1 MGNTYSVKS
10 LQRETATAIDLAAG
24 GNLVT
29 ITRHDEP
36 VAVLVSH
43 ERLSAIL
50 ETMEI
55 LADPGAMKAI
65 NADRKGVTKTYRLGD
80 LDD

>member
-1 MGNTYSVKS
+1 MGNTYTIKS
-10 LQRETATAIDLAAG
+10 LQRETAAAVDFAAE

-29 ITRHDEP
+29 ITRHEEP

-55 LADPGAMKAI
+55 LADPEAMNAI
-65 NADRKGVTKTYRLGD
+65 NADRKGVGKTWRLGD
-80 LDD
+80 LKD